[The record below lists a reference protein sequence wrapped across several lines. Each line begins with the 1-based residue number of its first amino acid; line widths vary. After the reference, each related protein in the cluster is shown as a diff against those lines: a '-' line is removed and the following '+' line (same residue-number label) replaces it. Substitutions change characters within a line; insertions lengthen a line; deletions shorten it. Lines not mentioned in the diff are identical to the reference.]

1 MKTVKIAFD
10 DILLDQT
17 AAASLLMEACARG
30 GWMLSGICELSDSLA
45 VFLSKGDDDI
55 KGFVFDRFS
64 GDDDESRLADVR
76 QRYDSGFDIVGTF
89 FIGDQAWALYKKR
102 I

>member
-1 MKTVKIAFD
+1 MKTVRIAFD
-10 DILLDQT
+10 DILFDQT

-45 VFLSKGDDDI
+45 VFLLKGEEDV
-55 KGFVFDRFS
+55 KGFVFDRLS
-64 GDDDESRLADVR
+64 GDDESRLADAR

-102 I
+102 C